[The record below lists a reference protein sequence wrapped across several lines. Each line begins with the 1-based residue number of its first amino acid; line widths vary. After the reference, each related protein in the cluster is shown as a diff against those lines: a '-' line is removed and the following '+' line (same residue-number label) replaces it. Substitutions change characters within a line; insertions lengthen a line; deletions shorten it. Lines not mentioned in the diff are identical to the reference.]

1 MSTLAGIHGRADN
14 FVGCASG
21 RTIASVQRLCEASRS
36 PLEGCTDRCRL
47 VGTVGRHRIVQ
58 VTERTRPGVHRMN
71 RSVPVLIV
79 VALLIGGCV
88 DSRPE
93 QANDTVSDAG
103 VTVST
108 LQAPHVTDS
117 GDQKPPPLEI
127 GTSAERV
134 EVPGYDYTWG
144 ADDSEMG
151 VSADWF
157 GREEPTPLT
166 VATSTVPVQW
176 IDGAVLSA
184 SVSLEGDKCDTPL
197 LEPSGPGE
205 WVLAMPPAPGTYR
218 VGFYGTSGRGKS
230 LFAIML
236 TSTVDGPPLTPHAEV
251 WWPDTID
258 QLQPSVEISGLP
270 EDATMDA
277 EDLGGGRRCND
288 SETRRGYRRASTPK
302 VVLRRSVSATRRPS
316 HATRSYPETLRTPS
330 PSLSNPLKVIMR
342 RAGAGPTTSTQ
353 LTNSWDR

>member
-1 MSTLAGIHGRADN
+1 
-14 FVGCASG
+14 
-21 RTIASVQRLCEASRS
+21 
-36 PLEGCTDRCRL
+36 
-47 VGTVGRHRIVQ
+47 
-58 VTERTRPGVHRMN
+58 MN

-93 QANDTVSDAG
+93 QANDTGSG
-103 VTVST
+103 VTVSA

-151 VSADWF
+151 VSADSF

-166 VATSTVPVQW
+166 VDTSTVPVQW

-218 VGFYGTSGRGKS
+218 VGFYGTSGRWKS

-236 TSTVDGPPLTPHAEV
+236 TSTVEGPPLTPHAEV

-258 QLQPSVEISGLP
+258 RFQPYVEIAGP
-270 EDATMDA
+270 PDNATM
-277 EDLGGGRRCND
+277 
-288 SETRRGYRRASTPK
+288 T
-302 VVLRRSVSATRRPS
+302 LRVSATGADATTLVLDRVPPS
-316 HATRSYPETLRTPS
+316 EHPQSCPPTFRIGDETPFSRNTELPGNPPYTISLLVESPEGDYEASWRWPDDL
-330 PSLSNPLKVIMR
+330 NPTGKLVGSM
-342 RAGAGPTTSTQ
+342 TETS
-353 LTNSWDR
+353 S